1 MTDTETAPRPKWATA
16 ITTPKQDALP
26 KSIYIHGMPGSRK
39 TSTAASISQVE
50 GVGDKVLLIDVDFG
64 AEVLAQNP
72 LYDGIEI
79 LQIDP
84 LDEGKDG
91 SGEKVAMD
99 AFEKI
104 NMVINDITT
113 TDYGYTAVIL
123 DPLSIAQDVAER
135 HFKAAYATAANSGKQ
150 DGFKIWSEL
159 GEWTDSTVRRLHTCP
174 YFTAIITT
182 HSTEQKADSGAYRI
196 LPKLSGSSKESIASI
211 PSIVMHLGFAQH
223 PETGVRHSLA
233 TLGGS
238 DVIQSKN
245 RYGLP
250 DQMVDV
256 DMPKLYTLIRERV
269 GKPADSTTTK

>member
-1 MTDTETAPRPKWATA
+1 MTIAETRPTPKWASSV
-16 ITTPKQDALP
+16 TTPKQDALP

-39 TSTAASISQVE
+39 TSTAASISQVP
-50 GVGDKVLLIDVDFG
+50 GVGERVLLIDVDFG

-72 LYDGIEI
+72 LYDNVEI
-79 LQIDP
+79 LSIDP
-84 LDEGKDG
+84 LAED
-91 SGEKVAMD
+91 AMSKLNYIID
-99 AFEKI
+99 
-104 NMVINDITT
+104 DITT

-123 DPLSIAQDVAER
+123 DPLSIAQDIAER
-135 HFKAAYATAANSGKQ
+135 HFKAAYATTANSGKQ

-159 GEWTDSTVRRLHTCP
+159 GEWTDSIVRRLHTSA
-174 YFTAIITT
+174 FFVAIITC

-211 PSIVMHLGFAQH
+211 PSIVMHLGFGLH
-223 PETGVRHSLA
+223 PETGERHSIA

-250 DQMVDV
+250 DQMIDV
-256 DMPKLYTLIRERV
+256 DMPKLYSLIRERV
-269 GKPADSTTTK
+269 GKPADSSTQK